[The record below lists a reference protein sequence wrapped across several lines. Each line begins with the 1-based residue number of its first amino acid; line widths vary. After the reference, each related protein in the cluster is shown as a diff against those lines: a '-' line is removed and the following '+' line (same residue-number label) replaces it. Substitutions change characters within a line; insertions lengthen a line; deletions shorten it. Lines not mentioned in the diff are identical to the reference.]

1 MGERTSCGSPLL
13 FLEFSSL
20 FSCACSWRNTHTP
33 PPPSCRKQSNLTKT
47 PLFFSKA
54 IVEEGTRTKTGKYYS
69 LQPRIT
75 LLSFFLSQTEQVFSV
90 SSNVQTKLLPTEDTI
105 MGSLINSYA
114 KAFTTTAAHVHH
126 MNV

>member
-1 MGERTSCGSPLL
+1 LWEKELPVVLHCFSWSFQAHFPVHVLGE
-13 FLEFSSL
+13 
-20 FSCACSWRNTHTP
+20 THTP
-33 PPPSCRKQSNLTKT
+33 PPPSCSKQSKLTKT